1 MTGFE
6 VYKMYLA
13 VKNHFTKEQYNYF
26 RYNGN
31 VRANEA
37 SFQKRKDVYF
47 FKKLGAKY
55 SPEEMIYYLVSNFI
69 VDFGG
74 YVRNFSDDAYK
85 NWKTKQESF
94 TYRFKQDIDSLLDEV
109 EYPYDKNFDNL
120 FIVEPNKH
128 PVLLRSFYANEITL
142 ETMAV
147 LEHCL
152 GYVKNFDKNLSDPVW
167 EQTRM
172 KIVKYVPFLDID
184 CGRYRKVILDTIN
197 NKL

>member
-1 MTGFE
+1 VTGFE

-120 FIVEPNKH
+120 FTVEPNKH